1 MPRRVL
7 VFTLLVAWL
16 TTAAVRD
23 WWLDLTH
30 TAHLGEQS

>member
-16 TTAAVRD
+16 AVAAIRD
-23 WWLDLTH
+23 WWLH
-30 TAHLGEQS
+30 IAEAHIGRLE